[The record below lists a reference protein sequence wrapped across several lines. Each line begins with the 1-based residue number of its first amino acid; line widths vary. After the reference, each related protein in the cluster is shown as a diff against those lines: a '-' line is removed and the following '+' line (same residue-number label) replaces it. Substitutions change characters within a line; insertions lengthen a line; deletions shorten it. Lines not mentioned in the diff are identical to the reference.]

1 MAETVGSDCGNS
13 VVRRRQAG
21 IQQWHRLRRCGYFP
35 RGRCRRHHQ
44 RPFIGGRGDFRS
56 VYQRLARTAAAPLSD
71 ESRTFRGA
79 ELRTLLDQSAERL
92 TETQTVLVELLSQ
105 GLGKPT
111 RREGAKQRLTELAIE
126 VFQDNARLAL
136 RLGGDHRIYQAHSE
150 AMSVLHKAEAEQRT
164 GGIDIALTDLDAFG
178 DGVRAF
184 MQGAL
189 ELGGRVTSGRG
200 SPG

>member
-1 MAETVGSDCGNS
+1 VADAVAIIS
-13 VVRRRQAG
+13 VLSSAAVAISVPFINAWLERQ
-21 IQQWHRLRRCGYFP
+21 RLR
-35 RGRCRRHHQ
+35 
-44 RPFIGGRGDFRS
+44 
-56 VYQRLARTAAAPLSD
+56 YQTSQER
-71 ESRTFRGA
+71 FA

-178 DGVRAF
+178 DG
-184 MQGAL
+184 
-189 ELGGRVTSGRG
+189 SGR
-200 SPG
+200 SCKAL